1 MNYTKLEL
9 SVGAFVVAGLAAVA
23 YLALK
28 IGAGALMG
36 ADTYVVQAR
45 FANVAGLNAGANVA
59 ISGVTVGRVANIT
72 LNTENFGAIVD
83 LEIRKDL
90 MLSIDSIVSVK
101 TRGLIG
107 DKFLA
112 IQPGVEDE
120 IVQPGGM
127 LTETESTVD
136 IESLVSR
143 MAFGGVDKEESE

>member
-1 MNYTKLEL
+1 MNYRKLEL

>member
-1 MNYTKLEL
+1 MNYRKLEL
-9 SVGAFVVAGLAAVA
+9 SVGAFVIAGLAAVA

-90 MLSIDSIVSVK
+90 VLSTDSIVSVK

-112 IQPGVEDE
+112 ILPGVEDE
-120 IVQPGGM
+120 IVKPGGM

>member
-1 MNYTKLEL
+1 MNYRKLEL
-9 SVGAFVVAGLAAVA
+9 SVGTFVVVGLAAVA

-36 ADTYVVQAR
+36 AETYVVQAR

-90 MLSIDSIVSVK
+90 ALSIDSIVSVK

-112 IQPGVEDE
+112 ILPGVEDE

-143 MAFGGVDKEESE
+143 MAFGGVEKEETE